1 MQISQ
6 FTIYTLQLLI
16 VSVSFIVLLQ
26 LGDAFYDIDHFRL
39 MSCTQPVI
47 PVWVQE
53 AGLPDRYQVRLAC
66 SRKRL
71 NPVTGP

>member
-6 FTIYTLQLLI
+6 LTIYSNSCPFSL
-16 VSVSFIVLLQ
+16 FDLLQ
-26 LGDAFYDIDHFRL
+26 LGDAFYDIDHLRL